1 MKNIVPEISIIIPSF
16 RSEPTIKRTINSVI
30 DQKLISCQII
40 IVEDGVLDNTSV
52 ILANFPA
59 IEHIQLK
66 VNQGACHARNIG
78 MQAARSDYVMFLDA
92 DDYLDGELFLRNM
105 LDTIQA
111 NQTSLVL
118 GKCKKLWESSGK
130 VRQFTPPENET
141 REQLLFRWLCGHSGP
156 APCSII
162 WKKSE
167 VERIGGWNEN
177 YSKNQDGELMIRAM
191 LNGCS
196 LSQSYIGTGVYV
208 QHDGERVSARS
219 DDKAFNCLR
228 QLETYIGSNL
238 PEEMQSTLQPALITY
253 QLQVGLRALNFNR
266 PDIAEDWLTK
276 WSESRSKLGLR
287 AFKQLGAKYA
297 ILNLLCLFLRPS
309 RFVRIRKFLTG

>member
-1 MKNIVPEISIIIPSF
+1 MTNIVPEISIIIPSF
-16 RSEPTIKRTINSVI
+16 RSEPTIRRAINSVLE
-30 DQKLISCQII
+30 QKLVSCQII
-40 IVEDGVLDNTSV
+40 IVEDGVLDNTSA
-52 ILANFPA
+52 ILADFPA
-59 IEHIQLK
+59 IEHIQLEA
-66 VNQGACHARNIG
+66 NQGACHARNIG
-78 MQAARSDYVMFLDA
+78 MKAARSDYMMFLDA
-92 DDYLDGELFLRNM
+92 DDYLDGEFFLRSM
-105 LDTIQA
+105 LETIQA

-130 VRQFTPPENET
+130 VWQFTPPENET

-191 LNGCS
+191 LNGCN

-208 QHDGERVSARS
+208 QHDGERVSARA
-219 DDKAFNCLR
+219 DDRAFDCLQR
-228 QLETYIGSNL
+228 LEAYISSSL
-238 PEEMQSTLQPALITY
+238 SEEKRATVQPALMTY

-266 PDIAEDWLTK
+266 PDIAEYWLTR

-287 AFKQLGAKYA
+287 AFKKLGAKYA
-297 ILNLLCLFLRPS
+297 ILNLLCLSLRPS
-309 RFVRIRKFLTG
+309 RFVRLRKFLTG